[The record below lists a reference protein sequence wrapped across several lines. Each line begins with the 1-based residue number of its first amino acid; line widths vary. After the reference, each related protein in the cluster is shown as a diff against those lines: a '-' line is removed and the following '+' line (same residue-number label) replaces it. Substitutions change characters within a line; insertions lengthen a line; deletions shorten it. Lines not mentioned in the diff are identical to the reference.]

1 MDSATITLILILA
14 AIIMLVAI
22 SVADR
27 FRSRRA
33 MLGRIA
39 DAWGKEPAAKYKP
52 EDFLSIASYFANR
65 GKEHEAGFAIDDIT
79 WRDLDMDD
87 VFVRLNNTG
96 STIGEECLYKLLRE
110 PSFEPEV
117 LTERQRLIAYFQNDP
132 AKRLELQILLA
143 KLYRSVHFQE
153 VISNEGIFFDY
164 RIYEGRATSTNAIKL
179 LSLIGYSNA
188 IVHEAEK
195 HADLFME
202 QGTWQ
207 AIS

>member
-1 MDSATITLILILA
+1 
-14 AIIMLVAI
+14 
-22 SVADR
+22 
-27 FRSRRA
+27 
-33 MLGRIA
+33 
-39 DAWGKEPAAKYKP
+39 
-52 EDFLSIASYFANR
+52 
-65 GKEHEAGFAIDDIT
+65 
-79 WRDLDMDD
+79 

-153 VISNEGIFFDY
+153 VISNEGIIFDY
-164 RIYEGRATSTNAIKL
+164 ELYDGRATSRNAIRL
-179 LSLIGYSNA
+179 LRLIGYSDA
-188 IVHEAEK
+188 IVHEAAK
-195 HADLFME
+195 QANLFME

>member
-27 FRSRRA
+27 VRSRRA
-33 MLGRIA
+33 MLEGIA
-39 DAWGKEPAAKYKP
+39 DAWGKEPAAKYKA